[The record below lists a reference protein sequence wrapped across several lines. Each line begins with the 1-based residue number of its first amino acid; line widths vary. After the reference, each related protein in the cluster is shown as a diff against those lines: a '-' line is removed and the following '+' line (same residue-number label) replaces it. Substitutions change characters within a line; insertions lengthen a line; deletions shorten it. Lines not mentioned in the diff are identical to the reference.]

1 VIGFLP
7 RRWFDISITVLT
19 TGDKI
24 SEKGDD
30 MDERKRD
37 LEKRFDDIGWGLLF
51 LAFAALALPSGTA
64 EYASI
69 AVVGAGMLGLNGV
82 RVVAGVPVRWFS
94 TVLGATGLVA
104 GIMALG
110 GVKVDAFAL
119 FFVFL
124 GVLTIGAA
132 VVRPAR
138 RAITA

>member
-1 VIGFLP
+1 MSLLSWCS
-7 RRWFDISITVLT
+7 WFDISITVLT
-19 TGDKI
+19 TGDDI

-37 LEKRFDDIGWGLLF
+37 LEKRFDDIGWGLLV

-64 EYASI
+64 EYASV
-69 AVVGAGMLGLNGV
+69 AAVGAGMLGLNAV
-82 RVVAGVPVRWFS
+82 RVIAGVPIRWFS

-110 GVKVDAFAL
+110 GTKIDAFAL

-138 RAITA
+138 RTLAA

>member
-1 VIGFLP
+1 MGFLL
-7 RRWFDISITVLT
+7 RDWFDISITVLT
-19 TGDKI
+19 NGDH
-24 SEKGDD
+24 SYQKGVD

-64 EYASI
+64 EYASV
-69 AVVGAGMLGLNGV
+69 AAVGAGMLGLNGV
-82 RVVAGVPVRWFS
+82 RVIAGVPTRWFS

-110 GVKVDAFAL
+110 GTKIDAFAL

-138 RAITA
+138 RTLTV

>member
-1 VIGFLP
+1 MSWLSW
-7 RRWFDISITVLT
+7 RSWFDISITVLT
-19 TGDKI
+19 TGDDI
-24 SEKGDD
+24 SKKGDD

-51 LAFAALALPSGTA
+51 LAFAALALPNGTA
-64 EYASI
+64 EYASV
-69 AVVGAGMLGLNGV
+69 AAVGAGMLGLNAV
-82 RVVAGVPVRWFS
+82 RVIAGVPIRWFS

-138 RAITA
+138 RTLTA